1 MQACFESVLI
11 LIERKNYEKYRATI
25 LTRKGLLLF
34 FKLSRPFF
42 LLAGALF
49 YALGIGIARY
59 LGHGIDWQLYLLG
72 QLWVTALQLS
82 THYLNEYFDIE
93 GDAANSNRTAFTG
106 GSGSL
111 GDGEG
116 QLPPSVALLAAA
128 SMLTGVALAT
138 YGLARQDLLN
148 PSLSILMVIAFLGA
162 FFYSVP
168 PLRLSSSGFGE
179 LVASIL
185 LANIVPAFAFVLQ
198 TGEIHRL
205 LAMSTFPLTALSMAA
220 MLAFEFPDY
229 ASDLKFEKRTLLV
242 RLDWQQG
249 MLVHNLFMISAYLL
263 MAIAFSF
270 GLPGAI
276 ALPTFLTLPLG
287 LLQIWYLR
295 RISDGIKPNWNAL
308 TLNAVAIVAL
318 STYLLTYS
326 FWTR

>member
-1 MQACFESVLI
+1 V
-11 LIERKNYEKYRATI
+11 
-25 LTRKGLLLF
+25 TRENLLLF
-34 FKLSRPFF
+34 LKLSRPFF

-49 YALGIGIARY
+49 YALGVGIARY
-59 LGHGIDWQLYLLG
+59 LGHDIDWQIFLLG

-82 THYLNEYFDIE
+82 THYLNEYFDIK
-93 GDAANSNRTAFTG
+93 GDAANANRTAFSG
-106 GSGSL
+106 GSGIL
-111 GDGEG
+111 GEG
-116 QLPPSVALLAAA
+116 DDQLPPSVALLAAA
-128 SMLTGVALAT
+128 SMLTAVALAT
-138 YGLARQDLLN
+138 YGMAQQDLLT
-148 PSLSILMVIAFLGA
+148 PGLSLIMIFAFLGA

-179 LVASIL
+179 LLASIL
-185 LANIVPAFAFVLQ
+185 LANLVPAFAFVLQ
-198 TGEIHRL
+198 AGEFHRL

-220 MLAFEFPDY
+220 MLVFEFPDY

-249 MLVHNLFMISAYLL
+249 MLVHHLFIVSAYVL

-270 GLPGAI
+270 GMPTAI

-295 RISDGIKPNWNAL
+295 RVSDGLKPNWNAL